1 MSLYSSWLTSCKS
14 LCFQVLLILLL
25 IWRFIIIMYYIFLNV
40 TLMFTAWCYWLFFWC
55 YQHKAVVLLWMW
67 WYYTDC
73 HDYLSRV
80 TNPLLIYIFVVN
92 ILVLVSFAYFWV
104 FLYCISVYIVLLWR
118 GNVSLV
124 ALRAI
129 WMTDSIGVFDTVDCV
144 SEFTYNVPSWTLAV
158 LLWSV
163 FTCYS

>member
-1 MSLYSSWLTSCKS
+1 
-14 LCFQVLLILLL
+14 
-25 IWRFIIIMYYIFLNV
+25 
-40 TLMFTAWCYWLFFWC
+40 
-55 YQHKAVVLLWMW
+55 
-67 WYYTDC
+67 
-73 HDYLSRV
+73 
-80 TNPLLIYIFVVN
+80 
-92 ILVLVSFAYFWV
+92 
-104 FLYCISVYIVLLWR
+104 
-118 GNVSLV
+118 V